1 MLHKQKELT
10 KEDNTAK
17 EQQIETTIP
26 FSVLISVYKKEK
38 TEYLKQALQSV
49 VDQTLRPTEI
59 VIVKDGLLTKEL
71 DDCIEDFQKEYPKLF
86 KILAFKENRGLGLA
100 LRDGVKACKYEYIA
114 RMDSD
119 DISKPDRFEKQFGYL
134 QKHPETALLGT
145 WITEFSKDEN
155 KPDTVTKLP
164 CIHQEI
170 IKFAKRRNP
179 FRHVT
184 VVFKKISVIQS
195 GNYREFLWF
204 EDYDLFVRILQKGY
218 IAANIPEYL
227 VNVRADKDMFT
238 RRGGWQYLKQ
248 DYKFQKQLLKTKF
261 IGKTVFIINITIRS
275 IVRLIPNKLRSYFY
289 KKFMRQKYFE
299 RVNNLWKNFQ

>member
-1 MLHKQKELT
+1 MYSAKEHI
-10 KEDNTAK
+10 NTAK
-17 EQQIETTIP
+17 EQQPETTIL

-38 TEYLKQALQSV
+38 VEYLKRALQSV
-49 VDQTLRPTEI
+49 INQTLKPTEI
-59 VIVKDGLLTKEL
+59 VIVKDGPLTKEL
-71 DDCIEDFQKEYPKLF
+71 DDCIEDFQKQNSKLF
-86 KILAFKENRGLGLA
+86 KILSFKENRGLGLA

-119 DISKPDRFEKQFGYL
+119 DISKLDRFEKQFNYL

-155 KPDTVTKLP
+155 NPDTVTKLP
-164 CIHQEI
+164 CIHQTI

-184 VVFKKISVIQS
+184 VVLKKSAVIQS
-195 GNYREFLWF
+195 GNYRDFLWF

-218 IAANIPEYL
+218 LTANIPEYL
-227 VNVRADKDMFT
+227 VNVRADKDMFA

-261 IGKTVFIINITIRS
+261 IGKTDFIINITLRS
-275 IVRLIPNKLRSYFY
+275 IVRIIPNKVRSYVY
-289 KKFMRQKYFE
+289 KKILRD
-299 RVNNLWKNFQ
+299 

>member
-1 MLHKQKELT
+1 MLHSAKEHI
-10 KEDNTAK
+10 NTAK
-17 EQQIETTIP
+17 EQQPETTIL

-38 TEYLKQALQSV
+38 AEYLKRALQSV
-49 VDQTLRPTEI
+49 INQTLKPTEI
-59 VIVKDGLLTKEL
+59 VIVKDGPLTKEL
-71 DDCIEDFQKEYPKLF
+71 DDCIEDFQKQNSKLF
-86 KILAFKENRGLGLA
+86 KILSFKENRGLGLA

-119 DISKPDRFEKQFGYL
+119 DISKLDRFEKQFNYL

-155 KPDTVTKLP
+155 NPDTVTKLP
-164 CIHQEI
+164 CIHQTI

-184 VVFKKISVIQS
+184 VVLKKSAVIQS
-195 GNYREFLWF
+195 GNYRDFLWF

-218 IAANIPEYL
+218 LTANIPEYL
-227 VNVRADKDMFT
+227 VNVRADKDMFA

-261 IGKTVFIINITIRS
+261 IGKTDFIINITLRS
-275 IVRLIPNKLRSYFY
+275 IVRIIPNKVRSYVY
-289 KKFMRQKYFE
+289 KKILRD
-299 RVNNLWKNFQ
+299 

>member
-1 MLHKQKELT
+1 MLYSAKEHI
-10 KEDNTAK
+10 NTAK
-17 EQQIETTIP
+17 EQQPETTIL

-38 TEYLKQALQSV
+38 AEYLKRALQSV
-49 VDQTLRPTEI
+49 INQTLKPTEI
-59 VIVKDGLLTKEL
+59 VIVKDGPLTKEL
-71 DDCIEDFQKEYPKLF
+71 DDCIEDFQKQNSKLF
-86 KILAFKENRGLGLA
+86 KILSFKENRGLGLA

-119 DISKPDRFEKQFGYL
+119 DISKPDRFEKQFNYL

-155 KPDTVTKLP
+155 NPDTVTKLP
-164 CIHQEI
+164 CTHQEI

-184 VVFKKISVIQS
+184 VVFKKSAVIQS
-195 GNYREFLWF
+195 GNYRDFLWF

-218 IAANIPEYL
+218 IAANISECL
-227 VNVRADKDMFT
+227 VNVRADKDMFA

-248 DYKFQKQLLKTKF
+248 DYKFQKQILKTKY
-261 IGKTVFIINITIRS
+261 IGKTDFLINIIIRS
-275 IVRLIPNKLRSYFY
+275 IVRIIPNKLRSYLY
-289 KKFMRQKYFE
+289 KIFLRSE
-299 RVNNLWKNFQ
+299 S

>member
-1 MLHKQKELT
+1 MLYSAKEHI
-10 KEDNTAK
+10 NTAK
-17 EQQIETTIP
+17 EQKPETTIL

-38 TEYLKQALQSV
+38 AEYLKRALQSV
-49 VDQTLRPTEI
+49 INQTLKPTEI
-59 VIVKDGLLTKEL
+59 VIVKDGPLTKEL
-71 DDCIEDFQKEYPKLF
+71 DDCIEDFQKQNSKLF
-86 KILAFKENRGLGLA
+86 KILSFKENRGLGLA

-119 DISKPDRFEKQFGYL
+119 DISKLDRFEKQFNYL

-155 KPDTVTKLP
+155 NPDTVTKLP
-164 CIHQEI
+164 CIHQTI

-184 VVFKKISVIQS
+184 VVLKKSAVIQS
-195 GNYREFLWF
+195 GNYRDFLWF

-218 IAANIPEYL
+218 IAANIPECL
-227 VNVRADKDMFT
+227 VNVRADKDMFA

-248 DYKFQKQLLKTKF
+248 DCKFQKQLLKTKF
-261 IGKTVFIINITIRS
+261 ICKTDFLINITIRC
-275 IVRLIPNKLRSYFY
+275 IVRLIPNKVRSYLY
-289 KKFMRQKYFE
+289 KRIL
-299 RVNNLWKNFQ
+299 RN

>member
-1 MLHKQKELT
+1 MLYSAKEHI
-10 KEDNTAK
+10 NTAK

-38 TEYLKQALQSV
+38 AEYLKRALQSV
-49 VDQTLRPTEI
+49 INQTLKPTEI
-59 VIVKDGLLTKEL
+59 VIVKDGPLTKEL
-71 DDCIEDFQKEYPKLF
+71 DDCIEDFQKQNSKLF
-86 KILAFKENRGLGLA
+86 KILSFKENRGLGLA

-119 DISKPDRFEKQFGYL
+119 DISKPDRCEKQFNYL

-164 CIHQEI
+164 CTHQEI

-184 VVFKKISVIQS
+184 VVFKKTAVIQS
-195 GNYREFLWF
+195 GNYRDFLWF
-204 EDYDLFVRILQKGY
+204 EDYDLFVRMLQKGY

-227 VNVRADKDMFT
+227 VNVRADKDMFA

-248 DYKFQKQLLKTKF
+248 DYRFQKLLLKTKF
-261 IGKTVFIINITIRS
+261 IGKTDFLINITIRS
-275 IVRLIPNKLRSYFY
+275 IVRLIPNKVRSYLY
-289 KKFMRQKYFE
+289 KKILRG
-299 RVNNLWKNFQ
+299 

>member
-1 MLHKQKELT
+1 MLHSAKEHI
-10 KEDNTAK
+10 NTAK
-17 EQQIETTIP
+17 EQQPETTIS

-38 TEYLKQALQSV
+38 AEYLKQALQSV
-49 VDQTLRPTEI
+49 INQTLKPKEI
-59 VIVKDGLLTKEL
+59 VIVKDGPLTKEL
-71 DDCIEDFQKEYPKLF
+71 DECIENFQRQHPKLF
-86 KILAFKENRGLGLA
+86 KIITFKKNRGLGLA

-119 DISKPDRFEKQFGYL
+119 DMSKPDRFEKQFNYL

-155 KPDTVTKLP
+155 NPDTVTKLP
-164 CIHQEI
+164 CIHQAI

-184 VVFKKISVIQS
+184 VVFKKSAVIQS
-195 GNYREFLWF
+195 GNYRDFLWF

-218 IAANIPEYL
+218 IAANIPECL
-227 VNVRADKDMFT
+227 VNVRADKDMFA

-248 DYKFQKQLLKTKF
+248 DYRFQKLLLKTKF
-261 IGKTVFIINITIRS
+261 IGKTDLIINITIRS
-275 IVRLIPNKLRSYFY
+275 IVRLIPNKLRSYLY
-289 KKFMRQKYFE
+289 KKILRG
-299 RVNNLWKNFQ
+299 